1 MKEIDEKGVIGKLMQ
16 EREDMYKQVTKLQI
30 QADAINEQIGRL
42 RFELTKKQGAID
54 EFEKLFLVIEQ
65 KSTEKSL
72 GKDDK
77 VQ

>member
-72 GKDDK
+72 GKDVK

>member
-42 RFELTKKQGAID
+42 QFELTKKQGAID
-54 EFEKLFLVIEQ
+54 EFEKLFLIIEQ

-72 GKDDK
+72 GKDVK